1 MRVFKRRG
9 SSRYI
14 YKFQYQGKEYYRSTG
29 TENRREAE
37 ILAAAARVRIVRQA
51 AGLEAPEPARRG
63 SERRGSE
70 NDQRTPVPTLR
81 EFESTFVEWVSITKS
96 EQKGT
101 FKFYRK
107 NYRKLLAYGPWA
119 DLGLDQI
126 NEAHIE
132 AFKAWALKYAG
143 RRRDGRPT
151 PVGKTTVN
159 RYLATLRKGLR
170 YAHRKLKLIEAVPVI
185 EQYSRDEGAERETD
199 YVFSSD
205 DYASWIACAEEPL
218 RSASIVA
225 RHSGLCRGE
234 MLMLMKDCYRV
245 LPASAADAEGKEYGE
260 VTVKRGLK
268 RRARRRKL
276 LVEGEVKQLLER
288 LIAQSRCAYVFTNPR
303 DPRKPLGGWVLEVQM
318 GRLRRRLAP
327 HPDAGLHALRH
338 TFLTEAGE
346 YTDPFTLQYVAGH
359 DTIKTTMRYVHPREE
374 TVRKLFQR
382 LGGLEQARGGE
393 AGSVQP
399 PVQPDS
405 LLPEHRAKSFIK
417 GMLQRAEVVEL
428 ADTPSTTANLDVY
441 GNLLTTKHIPFSSF
455 TCASA

>member
-70 NDQRTPVPTLR
+70 NDQRKPVPTLR

-143 RRRDGRPT
+143 RQRDGRPT

-170 YAHRKLKLIEAVPVI
+170 YAHRKVKLIEAVPVI

-205 DYASWIACAEEPL
+205 DYAKWIACAEEPL
-218 RSASIVA
+218 RSASMVA

-245 LPASAADAEGKEYGE
+245 LPQADAGGKEYGE

-276 LVEGEVKQLLER
+276 LVAGEVKQILEQQISR
-288 LIAQSRCAYVFTNPR
+288 SRCEYVFTNPR
-303 DPRKPLGGWVLEVQM
+303 DPRKPLGGWVLEDQM
-318 GRLRRRLAP
+318 GRLRARIRP
-327 HPDAGLHALRH
+327 HADAGLHALRH

-359 DTIKTTMRYVHPREE
+359 DTIKTTMRYVHPQEE
-374 TVRKLFQR
+374 TVRKLFRR
-382 LGGLEQARGGE
+382 LGGLERPSGWN
-393 AGSVQP
+393 AGSVQRS
-399 PVQPDS
+399 VQS
-405 LLPEHRAKSFIK
+405 HTIVPEHSAKSLVPSS
-417 GMLQRAEVVEL
+417 LQRAEVVEL
-428 ADTPSTTANLDVY
+428 ADTPS
-441 GNLLTTKHIPFSSF
+441 
-455 TCASA
+455 

>member
-1 MRVFKRRG
+1 MRIFKRPG
-9 SSRYI
+9 SSHFA

-29 TENRREAE
+29 TENRRQAEA
-37 ILAAAARVRIVRQA
+37 IAAAARARIVRQA
-51 AGLEAPEPARRG
+51 AGLEEPEPARPRG
-63 SERRGSE
+63 AEK
-70 NDQRTPVPTLR
+70 DQRKPVPTLR

-101 FKFYRK
+101 LTFYRE

-119 DLGLDQI
+119 DLCLDEI

-132 AFKAWALKYAG
+132 AFKVWALKHAG

-159 RYLATLRKGLR
+159 RYLATLRKALR
-170 YAHRKLKLIEAVPVI
+170 YAHRKLKLIDAVPVI

-205 DYASWIACAEEPL
+205 DYAKWIAYAEEPL

-234 MLMLMKDCYRV
+234 MLMLMKDCYRL
-245 LPASAADAEGKEYGE
+245 LPAPDHEGKIYGE
-260 VTVKRGLK
+260 VIVKRGLK

-276 LVEGEVKQLLER
+276 LVDGEVKQILEG
-288 LIAQSRCAYVFTNPR
+288 LIAQSKCDYVFTNPR
-303 DPRKPLGGWVLEVQM
+303 DRSRPLGGWVLEDQM
-318 GRLRRRLAP
+318 GRLRSQIHP
-327 HPDAGLHALRH
+327 HADAGLHALRH

-374 TVRKLFQR
+374 TVRKLFVR
-382 LGGLEQARGGE
+382 LGGLERLSAE
-393 AGSVQP
+393 CAGSVQNQ
-399 PVQPDS
+399 VQLISAPAQDCAKS
-405 LLPEHRAKSFIK
+405 LLHS
-417 GMLQRAEVVEL
+417 GLQCAEVVEL
-428 ADTPSTTANLDVY
+428 ADTPS
-441 GNLLTTKHIPFSSF
+441 
-455 TCASA
+455 

>member
-51 AGLEAPEPARRG
+51 AGLEAPEPA
-63 SERRGSE
+63 RRGSE

-132 AFKAWALKYAG
+132 AFKAWALKHAG
-143 RRRDGRPT
+143 RRLDGRPM
-151 PVGKTTVN
+151 PVSKTTVN

-170 YAHRKLKLIEAVPVI
+170 YAQRKLKLIDEVPVV

-199 YVFSSD
+199 YVFTTD
-205 DYASWIACAEEPL
+205 DYARRIQSAEEPL
-218 RSASIVA
+218 RSASVVA
-225 RHSGLCRGE
+225 RH
-234 MLMLMKDCYRV
+234 
-245 LPASAADAEGKEYGE
+245 
-260 VTVKRGLK
+260 
-268 RRARRRKL
+268 
-276 LVEGEVKQLLER
+276 
-288 LIAQSRCAYVFTNPR
+288 
-303 DPRKPLGGWVLEVQM
+303 
-318 GRLRRRLAP
+318 
-327 HPDAGLHALRH
+327 
-338 TFLTEAGE
+338 
-346 YTDPFTLQYVAGH
+346 
-359 DTIKTTMRYVHPREE
+359 
-374 TVRKLFQR
+374 
-382 LGGLEQARGGE
+382 
-393 AGSVQP
+393 
-399 PVQPDS
+399 
-405 LLPEHRAKSFIK
+405 
-417 GMLQRAEVVEL
+417 
-428 ADTPSTTANLDVY
+428 
-441 GNLLTTKHIPFSSF
+441 
-455 TCASA
+455 